1 MKPAS
6 IRIKTLVP
14 PTLMPRIAG
23 IIAFLSVLPLLAGTS
38 MAHAQEF
45 PTGTILDDVKCAA
58 DPSESYAL
66 YLPSTYTPERSWNLL
81 MAFHPSARGRALVE
95 LYRTAAEQYGYIVA
109 GSNTSRNGPLAV
121 SLKAV
126 QAMSGDLGHR
136 FAIDARRVYM
146 TGMSGGARVG
156 LQVALASNA
165 VAGVIASSAGFPD
178 AQPRQTV
185 PFPLFATAG
194 TEDFNYLEMR
204 RLDRR
209 LTSPHRLV
217 LFSGGHTL
225 PPETVAVEAV
235 EWLELQAMV
244 AGLRARDEALIDRLL
259 EKRRRTIDNVESVT
273 TLHQLEAL
281 VADFKGLR
289 DVSREAAR
297 AAALS
302 KIGAIRKE
310 VAREADDDA
319 AQQRLLDEVYE
330 LERELRN
337 PDHRFQSLARLRTL
351 IEEWSRTATQP
362 TASADRDRA
371 RRLLSAVSAGVA
383 ARSDDAEY
391 LKLIDQQRRGVR
403 PMNH

>member
-1 MKPAS
+1 
-6 IRIKTLVP
+6 
-14 PTLMPRIAG
+14 MPRLAAIVAL
-23 IIAFLSVLPLLAGTS
+23 LSLLPLLARASGG
-38 MAHAQEF
+38 HAQEL
-45 PTGTILDDVKCAA
+45 PKGTILDDVTCVA
-58 DPSESYAL
+58 DSRESYAL
-66 YLPSTYTPERSWNLL
+66 YVPSTYSPERSWNLL

-109 GSNTSRNGPLAV
+109 GSNTSRNGPWAV

-126 QAMSGDLGHR
+126 QAMSDDLGRR
-136 FAIDARRVYM
+136 FAIDARRVYL
-146 TGMSGGARVG
+146 TGMSGGARVA
-156 LQVALASNA
+156 LQVALGSKA

-178 AQPRQTV
+178 SQPRQTV

-217 LFSGGHTL
+217 IFSGGHTL
-225 PPETVAVEAV
+225 PPEAVAVEAV
-235 EWLELQAMV
+235 EWLELQAMA
-244 AGLRARDEALIDRLL
+244 AGLRARDEGLIERLL
-259 EKRRRTIDNVESVT
+259 DKRRRAIDHIDSAA
-273 TLHQLEAL
+273 TLHQLETL

-289 DVSREAAR
+289 DVSQEATR

-319 AQQRLLDEVYE
+319 AQQRMLDEVYE
-330 LERELRN
+330 LERQLRN
-337 PDHRFQSLARLRTL
+337 PDLRFQSLARLRNVL
-351 IEEWSRTATQP
+351 EAWARTATQP

-383 ARSDDAEY
+383 TRSDDAEY
-391 LKLIDQQRRGVR
+391 LKLIEQLRRGVS
-403 PMNH
+403 PMNR

>member
-1 MKPAS
+1 
-6 IRIKTLVP
+6 
-14 PTLMPRIAG
+14 MPRIAC
-23 IIAFLSVLPLLAGTS
+23 IVALLFVLLLAGPS
-38 MAHAQEF
+38 VLHAQEF
-45 PTGTILDDVKCAA
+45 PKGTILDEVQCVA
-58 DPSESYAL
+58 DPSERYVL
-66 YLPSTYTPERSWNLL
+66 YLPSTYSPERSWNLL

-109 GSNTSRNGPLAV
+109 GSNTSRNGPWAV

-126 QAMSGDLGHR
+126 QAMSDDLGHR
-136 FAIDARRVYM
+136 FTIDARRVYV
-146 TGMSGGARVG
+146 TGMSGGARVA
-156 LQVALASNA
+156 LQVALGSHA

-178 AQPRQTV
+178 SQPRQTV

-217 LFSGGHTL
+217 IFSGGHTL
-225 PPETVAVEAV
+225 PPESVAVEAV
-235 EWLELQAMV
+235 EWLELQAMA
-244 AGLRARDEALIDRLL
+244 AGLRTRDEGLIERLL

-289 DVSREAAR
+289 DVSQEAAH

-302 KIGAIRKE
+302 TIGAIRKE
-310 VAREADDDA
+310 IAREADDDA
-319 AQQRLLDEVYE
+319 AQQRMLDEVYE
-330 LERELRN
+330 LEQQLRN
-337 PDHRFQSLARLRTL
+337 PDRRFQSLARLRKVV
-351 IEEWSRTATQP
+351 EEWSRTATQP
-362 TASADRDRA
+362 TASADRARA

-383 ARSDDAEY
+383 TRSDDAEY
-391 LKLIDQQRRGVR
+391 LKLIEQQWRGVR
-403 PMNH
+403 PRDR